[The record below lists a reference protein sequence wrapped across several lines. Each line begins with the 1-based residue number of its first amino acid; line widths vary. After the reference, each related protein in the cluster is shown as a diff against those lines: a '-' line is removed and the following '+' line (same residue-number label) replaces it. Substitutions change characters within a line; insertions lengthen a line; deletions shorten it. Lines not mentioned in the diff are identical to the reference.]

1 MACRGLGVHQDG
13 AFTGL
18 ADRLGLDL
26 DDPAGFRDWV
36 EALLRTADLSEDLTD
51 DLVPAT
57 NLWIVEGDAYLGAIQ
72 LRYRLN
78 PFLTEI
84 GGHVGFGVRPSAR
97 RRGLARL
104 ALDAVLARARR
115 LGMSRLLLTCD
126 DTNTGSARTIGGC
139 GGVLEGIRQ
148 PDHFSRSHGFHRPLR
163 RYWITL

>member
-104 ALDAVLARARR
+104 ALDAVLPRARR

-126 DTNTGSARTIGGC
+126 DTKPARHAPSKGA
-139 GGVLEGIRQ
+139 GVLEGIRQ
-148 PDHFSRSHGFHRPLR
+148 PDHFSRSHGVHRPLR